1 MSENGNSPSR
11 REFIGTAAAIGAAG
25 AVGAIVSGCSGGVM
39 DQYADYHYP
48 PLLESAPDGPV
59 LKAGLIGCGG
69 RGTGAAGQFV
79 SAGPNL
85 EITAL
90 ADMFQ
95 DRLDS
100 CRNRLRRQREIEVAD
115 ENCFVGFDAYQ
126 KLIDSGV
133 DVVLLATP
141 PYFRP
146 EHFAAAINAR
156 KHVFMEKPVAVDP
169 VGARSVMSSAR
180 KADGIGLSVVT
191 GTQRRHQKDYIEA
204 FRNITRGM
212 IGEIVSATC
221 YWNGQVPWYNRR
233 QQGWS
238 DMEAM
243 LRDWVNWTWLSGDHI
258 VEQHVHNIDVV
269 NWFAGMHPV
278 KAVGFGSRIR
288 RQTGDQF
295 DNFSND
301 FIYEN
306 GMHVHSMC
314 RQISGCSN
322 NVSEY
327 VRGTNGY
334 TICDDGPILF
344 NPDGEAIWEF
354 PYELNEEGNPRK
366 LGNQAYNQEHVDLVT
381 SIRTNNPI
389 NEAENTA
396 ISTMTAIMGRTSCY
410 TGQEVTW
417 EEMMNSDMKIGPVT
431 MEMGPSD
438 YRAVIPVPGTP

>member
-1 MSENGNSPSR
+1 MSENTGSPSR

-25 AVGAIVSGCSGGVM
+25 AVGAMVSGCGGGVM
-39 DQYADYHYP
+39 DRYADYHYP

-69 RGTGAAGQFV
+69 RGTGAAVQFF

-90 ADMFQ
+90 ADIFQ

-100 CRNRLRRQREIEVAD
+100 CRARLGRRREIEVAD

-141 PYFRP
+141 PHFRP
-146 EHFAAAINAR
+146 EHFAAAVNAR
-156 KHVFMEKPVAVDP
+156 RHVFMEKPVAVDP

-180 KADGIGLSVVT
+180 KADGIGLTVVT
-191 GTQRRHQKDYIEA
+191 GTQRRHQKDYLEV
-204 FRNITRGM
+204 FRNISRGM
-212 IGEIVSATC
+212 IGEIVSANC
-221 YWNGQVPWYNRR
+221 YWNGRVPWFNRR
-233 QQGWS
+233 QRGWS

-258 VEQHVHNIDVV
+258 VEQHVHNIDVI
-269 NWFAGMHPV
+269 NWFTGMHPV

-288 RQTGDQF
+288 RETGDQF
-295 DNFSND
+295 DNFSVD
-301 FIYEN
+301 FVYEN
-306 GMHVHSMC
+306 GIHMHSMC
-314 RQISGCSN
+314 RQISGCSE

-327 VRGTNGY
+327 VRGTKGY
-334 TICDDGPILF
+334 SNCVNTLF
-344 NPDGEAIWEF
+344 DHDGESNWEYT
-354 PYELNEEGNPRK
+354 YELDEEGNPKR
-366 LGNQAYNQEHVDLVT
+366 LGSQAYNQEHVDLVT
-381 SIRTNNPI
+381 AIRTGNPI

-396 ISTMTAIMGRTSCY
+396 KSTMTAIMGRTSCY
-410 TGQEVTW
+410 TGREVTW
-417 EEMMNSDMKIGPVT
+417 EEMMNSDMKIGPERV
-431 MEMGPSD
+431 EMGPSD